1 MPHKKKG
8 NRNITVKQT
17 RPLPIAEL
25 GQTYGLVTA
34 SLGDRRMRIDC
45 QDGSERIGRIRGS
58 IRKRKSSW
66 ISTGSY
72 VIVALREFQDD
83 KCDIIEILSEDEVK
97 RLKRAGEI
105 VEEVEEVEE
114 NCIEF
119 ETTQEEEKINMDEI
133 NIDDI

>member
-1 MPHKKKG
+1 MPKKKKG
-8 NRNITVKQT
+8 NKNTTQKQT
-17 RPLPIAEL
+17 RPLPIAEF

-34 SLGDRRMRIDC
+34 SLGDRRMKIDC

-58 IRKRKSSW
+58 IRKRKSNW
-66 ISTGSY
+66 INAGNY
-72 VIVALREFQDD
+72 VIVALREYQDD

-105 VEEVEEVEE
+105 VEQTEEDED
-114 NCIEF
+114 NGIEF
-119 ETTQEEEKINMDEI
+119 ETQQEVVEDI

>member
-1 MPHKKKG
+1 MPKKKKG
-8 NRNITVKQT
+8 HRVKTEKQT
-17 RPLPIAEL
+17 RPLPIAEF

-34 SLGDRRMRIDC
+34 SLGDRRMKIDC
-45 QDGSERIGRIRGS
+45 QDGSERIGRIRGK

-66 ISTGSY
+66 ISAGSH
-72 VIVALREFQDD
+72 VIVALREYQDD

-105 VEEVEEVEE
+105 VEQTEEDDD
-114 NCIEF
+114 NGIEF
-119 ETTQEEEKINMDEI
+119 ETQQEVVEDI

>member
-8 NRNITVKQT
+8 NRNTSQKQT
-17 RPLPIAEL
+17 RPLPIAEF

-45 QDGSERIGRIRGS
+45 QDGSERIGRIRGK

-72 VIVALREFQDD
+72 VIVALREYQDD

-105 VEEVEEVEE
+105 VEQTEEDDD
-114 NCIEF
+114 NGIEF
-119 ETTQEEEKINMDEI
+119 ETQQEVIEDI